1 MTILRLPVP
10 RPPVTPHRVRQV
22 ADELEDLAKREVS
35 ESGRAACAMIDHAN
49 RLRLLASQMEDDGWH

>member
-35 ESGRAACAMIDHAN
+35 NQDAQSAMIDHAN